1 MGGAGNGH
9 QGNSYGGE
17 DLRGVHLQFLQFSSV
32 LTLDDVEPVLGGSP
46 SLFWGAA
53 TSLGA
58 LFTQIGLGAGL

>member
-1 MGGAGNGH
+1 
-9 QGNSYGGE
+9 
-17 DLRGVHLQFLQFSSV
+17 
-32 LTLDDVEPVLGGSP
+32 LTSDDFEPVLGGSP